1 MADDLKHNRIKFR
14 RHAKTN
20 LQWGDLAFA
29 RTLTRTP
36 TRTHTKTYLHP
47 LTYTYMHPHTLP
59 RLHPLTHSSTH
70 AHTFLLKDMISHKKL
85 FSPSHKVSPTQSH
98 SRTHTQTHTHST
110 PTPSHGLLTFK
121 QWHSL
126 SLSLSFC
133 AHNHTH
139 AHTLTHYLD
148 DKHMNMVIHTNTISL
163 SLFLYPDS
171 PPSHT
176 NTSSNG
182 GGRVGEGISLCVPFL
197 FLAPFLQKYKWF
209 SFSGTFA
216 KPGHRRSRPI
226 FYRTLPRDLL
236 STSRHRRRRRRWH
249 RHRASQTSPTS
260 SPKKTNKRSKPFERK
275 IRTFIR
281 NFVVRNFGHRYFLRS
296 AELVIISVF
305 WKMFGGSEID
315 FKKSVRFTKSLSLCV
330 DKQERVR
337 ALSRNL
343 NRF

>member
-1 MADDLKHNRIKFR
+1 M
-14 RHAKTN
+14 
-20 LQWGDLAFA
+20 
-29 RTLTRTP
+29 
-36 TRTHTKTYLHP
+36 
-47 LTYTYMHPHTLP
+47 
-59 RLHPLTHSSTH
+59 
-70 AHTFLLKDMISHKKL
+70 
-85 FSPSHKVSPTQSH
+85 
-98 SRTHTQTHTHST
+98 
-110 PTPSHGLLTFK
+110 
-121 QWHSL
+121 
-126 SLSLSFC
+126 
-133 AHNHTH
+133 H
-139 AHTLTHYLD
+139 AHTLAHYLD

-176 NTSSNG
+176 NTSSNV

-236 STSRHRRRRRRWH
+236 STSRHRRRRRRRRWH

-260 SPKKTNKRSKPFERK
+260 SPKKTNKRSKPFEQK

-281 NFVVRNFGHRYFLRS
+281 NFVARNFGHRYFLPS
-296 AELVIISVF
+296 AELDIISVF

-315 FKKSVRFTKSLSLCV
+315 FKKSVRFTKSLFFF
-330 DKQERVR
+330 
-337 ALSRNL
+337 A
-343 NRF
+343 